1 MLSNDM
7 SNNADEFGGQT
18 IPEKI
23 AEQLHGQDTVIVKL
37 TPTSV
42 APERQRLNVYT
53 SEVYQAILVRLP
65 SRVYEAIMQNESRHQ
80 LIAVNFGRGAFFCQ
94 VKRSIAAHLLPPL
107 VTHEKK
113 MRIEAADNTIIT
125 LVSEVADET
134 VRDDAGDARYRTG
147 RAAGARCR
155 LARCVARARRPA
167 RTSRE
172 RSARHRDTSDARRG
186 RRRRTWR
193 RSRSRRDR
201 RVTTV
206 CLYRVRL

>member
-18 IPEKI
+18 VPEKI
-23 AEQLHGQDTVIVKL
+23 AEHLHGQDTVIVKL

-53 SEVYQAILVRLP
+53 SEVFQAILVRLP
-65 SRVYEAIMQNESRHQ
+65 GRVYEAVMQDESRHQ

-94 VKRSIAAHLLPPL
+94 VKRSIATHLLPPL

-125 LVSEVADET
+125 LVSETVDVTEAKPKGFIGIPGYDNTVAM
-134 VRDDAGDARYRTG
+134 GMPL
-147 RAAGARCR
+147 GA
-155 LARCVARARRPA
+155 VAMGMPF
-167 RTSRE
+167 E
-172 RSARHRDTSDARRG
+172 SAV
-186 RRRRTWR
+186 
-193 RSRSRRDR
+193 SRRAP
-201 RVTTV
+201 
-206 CLYRVRL
+206 